1 MRYKFKNPEFLPIKN
16 AKEADAQRLGEAI
29 AAIEAR
35 DGEVKTDA
43 IWEAAKDRRHPFH
56 KHIDWDKDDASEKWQ
71 KYQCRKIIGCVV
83 MAEEP
88 CEEMQAFVSL
98 PSDNGRSYRS
108 TGRIADSDY
117 LLQKTLETALA
128 DLEAFE
134 YRYRMFVHFVEEARS
149 IRAKIE
155 AKLQR
160 QKEFADRKNRR
171 RDAGRERPQA

>member
-71 KYQCRKIIGCVV
+71 
-83 MAEEP
+83 P
-88 CEEMQAFVSL
+88 SVSL
-98 PSDNGRSYRS
+98 VGLGTRKDLKLNNGR
-108 TGRIADSDY
+108 GDNHV
-117 LLQKTLETALA
+117 LFKQ
-128 DLEAFE
+128 
-134 YRYRMFVHFVEEARS
+134 
-149 IRAKIE
+149 
-155 AKLQR
+155 
-160 QKEFADRKNRR
+160 
-171 RDAGRERPQA
+171 